1 MSKTYKQVVDTFRQA
16 CNAHLA
22 IKAFDEGSIDYLDAS
37 SQNVKY
43 PYIFLRPVAS
53 PGINLNDNGIS
64 GTRSLTFE
72 LYSLD
77 VPWLK
82 DASPL
87 KIKSDT
93 EQYIYD
99 LISWFNLGSAQQTE
113 WITLQGILPV
123 DEAFNDRAYG
133 WVGTITYNDSYVL
146 NYCAFPSL
154 VQNG

>member
-1 MSKTYKQVVDTFRQA
+1 MKTYKEVVETFQSA
-16 CNAHLA
+16 SAAHLA
-22 IKAFDEGSIDYLDAS
+22 IKSFAEGSLDYLDAS
-37 SQNVKY
+37 SQNILY

-53 PGINLNDNGIS
+53 PGINLDANGIS

-72 LYSLD
+72 MFSLD
-77 VPWLK
+77 VPKLST
-82 DASPL
+82 ASPL

-99 LISWFNLGSAQQTE
+99 LISYFNLGSAQQTE

-133 WVGTITYNDSYVL
+133 WVATLTYTDIFVL
-146 NYCAFPSL
+146 DYCAFPSL
-154 VQNG
+154 AQNG